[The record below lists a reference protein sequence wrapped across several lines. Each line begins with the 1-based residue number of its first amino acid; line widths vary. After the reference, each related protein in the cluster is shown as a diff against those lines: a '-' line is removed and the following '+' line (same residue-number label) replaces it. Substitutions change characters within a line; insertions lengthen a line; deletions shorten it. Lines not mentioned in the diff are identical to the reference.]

1 MASWLSIPGEGLPAP
16 VSRRFASWS
25 PAFNSEFRQLWME
38 VWERWKS
45 ARRAPGRRL
54 YILCNQNGERG
65 SLKRTGTGRAREEP
79 GCRGGGEGNSRL
91 YVGEYDQ
98 VRYGC
103 ANDVRMSQGMWR
115 QQAVTNQ
122 VPRLAS
128 QGAPDEGGLPPFH
141 ACRRALRAASNGIG
155 TPPELYAVADR

>member
-1 MASWLSIPGEGLPAP
+1 
-16 VSRRFASWS
+16 
-25 PAFNSEFRQLWME
+25 ME
-38 VWERWKS
+38 VRQKG
-45 ARRAPGRRL
+45 PGRRQ
-54 YILCNQNGERG
+54 YVLCKQNGERG
-65 SLKRTGTGRAREEP
+65 SVKRTGAGKA
-79 GCRGGGEGNSRL
+79 GCRGGGEGNSLL

-98 VRYGC
+98 VRYDC

-122 VPRLAS
+122 VSRLAS

-141 ACRRALRAASNGIG
+141 ACRRVLRAASNGIG